1 MAALTQTDG
10 RVVGAFAVTEQ
21 TLTASDTL
29 TFTPARKQLLVLRND
44 TAGSLTATID
54 GDGGTTVSL
63 PAVAIAPVAA
73 GLGAGVAAGAVGVA
87 VGVATGVATAG
98 SVVIEEVVA
107 GACAGDRSLGL

>member
-54 GDGGTTVSL
+54 GADGTTVSVPGVGSVSVASGL
-63 PAVAIAPVAA
+63 AIAVPANSVRAVV
-73 GLGAGVAAGAVGVA
+73 LSTISSYLQGVVA
-87 VGVATGVATAG
+87 VTGGTGIKAQLV
-98 SVVIEEVVA
+98 
-107 GACAGDRSLGL
+107 GL

>member
-10 RVVGAFAVTEQ
+10 RVIGAFAVTEQ

-54 GDGGTTVSL
+54 GADGTTVSVPGVGSVSVASGL
-63 PAVAIAPVAA
+63 AIAVPANSVRAVVLSTISAYLQGVVAVT
-73 GLGAGVAAGAVGVA
+73 GGAGIKAQLV
-87 VGVATGVATAG
+87 
-98 SVVIEEVVA
+98 
-107 GACAGDRSLGL
+107 DL